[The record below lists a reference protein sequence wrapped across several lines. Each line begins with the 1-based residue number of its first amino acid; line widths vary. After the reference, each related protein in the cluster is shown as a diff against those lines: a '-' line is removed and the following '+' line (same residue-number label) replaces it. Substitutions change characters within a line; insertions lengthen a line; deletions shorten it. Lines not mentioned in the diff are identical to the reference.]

1 MKKAFAWLEG
11 KGIEYTFH
19 DYKKSGA
26 PAEKLS
32 KWIKQHGWEQLV
44 NTRGPTF
51 RQLPESRR
59 QGINAAKAQALMQE
73 LPSLIKRPVIET
85 GKDLLIGFDP
95 DRYGSVLK
103 RADGR

>member
-11 KGIEYTFH
+11 NGIEYTFH

-26 PAEKLS
+26 PAEKL
-32 KWIKQHGWEQLV
+32 KQWIRQYGWEQLV

-59 QGINAAKAQALMQE
+59 QGITADKALALMQE
-73 LPSLIKRPVIET
+73 LPSLIRRPIIA
-85 GKDLLIGFDP
+85 GDKDLLIGFDAA
-95 DRYGSVLK
+95 RYHRGLK
-103 RADGR
+103 

>member
-11 KGIEYTFH
+11 NGVKYAFH

-26 PAEKLS
+26 PAEKL
-32 KWIKQHGWEQLV
+32 KQWIKEIGWESLV

-73 LPSLIKRPVIET
+73 LPSLIRRPVIEN
-85 GKDLLIGFDP
+85 GKELLIGFDA
-95 DRYGSVLK
+95 DRYRTALK
-103 RADGR
+103 